1 MMRAR
6 VLLGYGI
13 FLLDNVAL
21 YGIKIGFTHRAGLG
35 CQGGFVRRLSVAI
48 EAIKVWVKKE
58 VLFTESAGISRL
70 SVEEFSCWRNYV
82 RNHSYRR

>member
-1 MMRAR
+1 M
-6 VLLGYGI
+6 GI

-21 YGIKIGFTHRAGLG
+21 YGIKIGFTHQARLG
-35 CQGGFVRRLSVAI
+35 RKAGFVRWFSAAI
-48 EAIKVWVKKE
+48 ETIEAWVKKE